1 MSSARTGSHGGA
13 GEVEEEGG
21 RAESMCKAAAVMS
34 ILVVGSALVV
44 VAAGFGERRE
54 MSRAEQA
61 REASGMATGARC
73 AVVYMRG
80 RWWVEKVKARHG
92 CKRQPRQHSAMLV
105 PR

>member
-54 MSRAEQA
+54 MS
-61 REASGMATGARC
+61 
-73 AVVYMRG
+73 
-80 RWWVEKVKARHG
+80 
-92 CKRQPRQHSAMLV
+92 
-105 PR
+105 